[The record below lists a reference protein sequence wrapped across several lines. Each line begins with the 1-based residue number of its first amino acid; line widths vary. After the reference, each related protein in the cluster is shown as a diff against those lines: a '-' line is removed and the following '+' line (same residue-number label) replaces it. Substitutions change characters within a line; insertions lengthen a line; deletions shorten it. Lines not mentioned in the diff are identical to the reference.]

1 MSNKNRMF
9 IPVNQVPNMEQ
20 LMGVETGEH
29 VTEQTKTSAG
39 VPAMEGSGAPCD
51 RPQSDFVWGF
61 FFFDMPEIFSDGN
74 KIYFNGEVSKDSMNA
89 LKREVL
95 STGKRIMTQYNELG
109 IYKTDQMPLKLYIN
123 SPGGAM
129 SAGWDFIDFMN
140 DYQLPIHTIGTGT
153 VASMG
158 VNLLL
163 AGTKKYITA
172 NTHLLVHQFSA
183 NVGGKIQEIL
193 DYMKHFDHIQEQTVA
208 FISKNTKL
216 DEKQVTEMLKS
227 ESWMSAKE
235 ALEKGFCDALI

>member
-1 MSNKNRMF
+1 MF
-9 IPVNQVPNMEQ
+9 IPVNYVPNMDE
-20 LMGVETGEH
+20 LMGTVSEN
-29 VTEQTKTSAG
+29 VTEQTKGIAITSKNG
-39 VPAMEGSGAPCD
+39 PEAPND
-51 RPQSDFVWGF
+51 RPQADFVWGF
-61 FFFDMPEIFSDGN
+61 FFFDMPDIYSDGN
-74 KIYFNGEVSKDSMNA
+74 KIYFNGEVSKDSMNM

-95 STGKRIMTQYNELG
+95 ATGKKILTQYNEIG

-140 DYQLPIHTIGTGT
+140 DYHLPIHTIGTGT

-163 AGTKKYITA
+163 AGTKRYITP

-183 NVGGKIQEIL
+183 GVQGKRQEIL
-193 DYMKHFDHIQEQTVA
+193 DYMKHFDHIHEQTVA

-227 ESWMSAKE
+227 ESWMNAKE
-235 ALEKGFCDALI
+235 AHEKGFCDALI